1 MAEDLH
7 SRRTVIA
14 GVGAGGLTMVLAAC
28 GGDGGATSAAPQAQE
43 SSAAPSASA
52 SSAAPASAPAS
63 TGSGGGALTTAADVP
78 VGGGA
83 IFKEQKVVVTQP
95 AAGQFKCFSAICT
108 HKGCPVTSVGN
119 GTIDCACHGSKFS
132 IEDGSVKNG
141 PATEPLGE
149 VPIKVDGD
157 SIALA

>member
-52 SSAAPASAPAS
+52 SSAAPAS